1 MNLYPTSVPVLQ
13 HYIKQ
18 LANLLAKIPSERE
31 ADFLSRSIAPDM
43 RPLWQQV
50 LITLGFALRATAPL
64 AGLATPQLDFQA
76 KNLAQLQ
83 QDIKYTQAFL
93 AQLTAAQ
100 FDHAP
105 DRIEHQAGN
114 ATHSMSGEVYLHQ
127 YALPN
132 FFFHLTCVYAILR
145 QQGIALS
152 KGDFDGFHQYPS

>member
-1 MNLYPTSVPVLQ
+1 MNLYLTSVPVLQ

-18 LANLLAKIPSERE
+18 LAHLLAKIPSERE
-31 ADFLSRSIAPDM
+31 ADFWSKSIASDM

-64 AGLATPQLDFQA
+64 AGLATPQLDFKT

-127 YALPN
+127 FALPN

-145 QQGIALS
+145 LNHISLS
-152 KGDFDGFHQYPS
+152 KGDFDGFHQYN